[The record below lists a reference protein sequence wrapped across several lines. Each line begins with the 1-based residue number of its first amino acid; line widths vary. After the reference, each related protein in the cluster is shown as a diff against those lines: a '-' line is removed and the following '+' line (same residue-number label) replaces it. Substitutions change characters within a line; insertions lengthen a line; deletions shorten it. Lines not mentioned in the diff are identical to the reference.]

1 MIIDATFW
9 VAISFFIFL
18 GVLIYFKIPQKII
31 STLDETINSIKNEV
45 DNAEILKDESKNIL
59 SEYEKKIS
67 NAKKEVKQMIDVATE
82 EADKS
87 VLKTNEEFHTQMEN
101 RKKNTDDRIKQM
113 KNQALKDIKNAS
125 VKISIQAVE
134 VLLKNSLDKNK
145 LNKIFTSSIEETK
158 SALLRKPT
166 QINNLNTQKK

>member
-9 VAISFFIFL
+9 VAVSFFIFI
-18 GVLIYFKIPQKII
+18 GVLIYFKIPQKINDI
-31 STLDETINSIKNEV
+31 LNNNITSIKTEV
-45 DNAEILKDESKNIL
+45 DDAESLKDESKNIL

-67 NAKKEVKQMIDVATE
+67 NAKTEVKQMLDAAIDHAE
-82 EADKS
+82 RN
-87 VLKTNEEFHTQMEN
+87 VLKANEEFHVQIEN
-101 RKKNTDDRIKQM
+101 RKKNTEDRIKQI

-145 LNKIFTSSIEETK
+145 LNKIFTTSVEETK
-158 SALLRKPT
+158 LALKRKST
-166 QINNLNTQKK
+166 

>member
-18 GVLIYFKIPQKII
+18 GVLIYFKIPQKVITALNESI
-31 STLDETINSIKNEV
+31 DSIKNEV
-45 DNAEILKDESKNIL
+45 DNAESLKEESENIL

-67 NAKKEVKQMIDVATE
+67 NSKNEVKQMINSATE
-82 EADKS
+82 EADRT
-87 VLKTNEEFHTQMEN
+87 VLKTNKEFHLQMEN
-101 RKKNTDDRIKQM
+101 RKKNTEDRIKQM

-134 VLLKNSLDKNK
+134 ELLKNSLDKNK
-145 LNKIFTSSIEETK
+145 LNKIFASSIEETK
-158 SALLRKPT
+158 SALKIKST
-166 QINNLNTQKK
+166 

>member
-9 VAISFFIFL
+9 VAVSFFIFL
-18 GVLIYFKIPQKII
+18 GVLIYFKIPQKIA
-31 STLDETINSIKNEV
+31 STLNDNINTIKTEV
-45 DNAEILKDESKNIL
+45 DDAESLKEESKNIL

-67 NAKKEVKQMIDVATE
+67 NAKAEVKKMIDAANDD
-82 EADKS
+82 ADKNI
-87 VLKTNEEFHTQMEN
+87 LKTNEEFHTQMEN
-101 RKKNTDDRIKQM
+101 RKKNTEDRIKQI

-145 LNKIFTSSIEETK
+145 LNKIFTSGIEETK
-158 SALLRKPT
+158 SALKRKST
-166 QINNLNTQKK
+166 

>member
-9 VAISFFIFL
+9 VAVSFFIFL
-18 GVLIYFKIPQKII
+18 GVLFYFRIPQKVNTII
-31 STLDETINSIKNEV
+31 ENNIDTIKTEV
-45 DNAEILKDESKNIL
+45 DDAESLKEESKNIL

-67 NAKKEVKQMIDVATE
+67 NAKTEVKQMLDAAIDHAE
-82 EADKS
+82 RN
-87 VLKTNEEFHTQMEN
+87 VLKANEEFHVQIEN
-101 RKKNTDDRIKQM
+101 RKKNTEDRIKQI

-145 LNKIFTSSIEETK
+145 LNKIFTTSVEETK
-158 SALLRKPT
+158 SALKRKST
-166 QINNLNTQKK
+166 